1 LRKADGENAAF
12 AGGTR
17 DTDGPAMAVDNSLG
31 EIQPQSTTGLGP
43 AGVTFEKAGKNL
55 GKVLF
60 RDSDSGIADRSD
72 HPSIGLLDGNRNR
85 SAGRGILH
93 RIVQEID
100 HKPLQLRVI
109 SIDGRIITWLENNS
123 QTLGFGC
130 CPEEPFGDE
139 WRL

>member
-1 LRKADGENAAF
+1 VRQADGEGAAF

-31 EIQPQSTTGLGP
+31 QIQPQPATSLRP
-43 AGVTFEKAGKNL
+43 AGVTFEKARKDL
-55 GKVLF
+55 GEVLF
-60 RDSDSGIADRSD
+60 RDSDSGIADRSNY
-72 HPSIGLLDGNRNR
+72 PPIGLLDGNPNR